1 MASKRNDSRP
11 DANNSRRDDPALTV
25 LERVQELTWALL
37 DEGISDDEM
46 SLLDT
51 LLLSDDKAR
60 ERYVECVQLHTDLMA
75 HYADSS
81 KTAGATPGSKSPVL
95 GFLNAGSSSLDLPT
109 PRNAN

>member
-1 MASKRNDSRP
+1 MASKRNDSRS

-60 ERYVECVQLHTDLMA
+60 ERYVECVQLHTDLMV
-75 HYADSS
+75 HYAAPKAASANSGSASS
-81 KTAGATPGSKSPVL
+81 VL
-95 GFLNAGSSSLDLPT
+95 GFLNTGSSSLDIPS
-109 PRNAN
+109 PRVAD